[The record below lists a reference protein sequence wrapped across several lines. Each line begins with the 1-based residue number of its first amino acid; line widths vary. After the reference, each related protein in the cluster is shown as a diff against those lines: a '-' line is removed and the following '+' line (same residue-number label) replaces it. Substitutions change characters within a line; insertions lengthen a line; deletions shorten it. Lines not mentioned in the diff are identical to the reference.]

1 MNPIILDAGD
11 LFFDKENPSILSEKQ
26 SKLRAKTLVSG
37 FNIIGCDALNIGS
50 KDFAGGLDF
59 LLEMKEIAN
68 FPFISANILDKTG
81 SLVFDQFVIL
91 KKESFNFGI
100 TGVTS
105 SLPDNIDEVK
115 LADIEESVNSVL
127 TKLSSE
133 TDFQIVLFNGTI
145 EEAKDFREKFVEA
158 DYMFISGATDN
169 PIGRTKNPSSGPRM
183 YRLGKQ
189 GKALGMLTMSIEE
202 TGSSLDDITEL
213 KLREEFISRQIDR
226 MKKNDPSKSLKELFS
241 NDPLMLERAEK
252 IQQTLDETKRELA
265 GATNTSRFSFPPMDK
280 NLGDEPEMLGMITQT
295 LSECNQLAKLS
306 SDSKST
312 GS

>member
-59 LLEMKEIAN
+59 LLKMKEIAN
-68 FPFISANILDKTG
+68 FPFISANILDKNG

-115 LADIEESVNSVL
+115 LADIEESVNTVL

-133 TDFQIVLFNGTI
+133 TDFQISLI
-145 EEAKDFREKFVEA
+145 
-158 DYMFISGATDN
+158 I
-169 PIGRTKNPSSGPRM
+169 
-183 YRLGKQ
+183 
-189 GKALGMLTMSIEE
+189 GMLDHAQSID
-202 TGSSLDDITEL
+202 SHACKI
-213 KLREEFISRQIDR
+213 ISYL
-226 MKKNDPSKSLKELFS
+226 P
-241 NDPLMLERAEK
+241 
-252 IQQTLDETKRELA
+252 
-265 GATNTSRFSFPPMDK
+265 
-280 NLGDEPEMLGMITQT
+280 
-295 LSECNQLAKLS
+295 
-306 SDSKST
+306 
-312 GS
+312 